1 MRRRAA
7 PLRRRQLELRDAE
20 RLEEAL
26 GRLGVDLRSS
36 MSTRRLDAV
45 AATPLEDIPDAGRP
59 TVAKKRAMPR
69 RPKSP
74 SPLDSSTE
82 CNCGSVYKS
91 STPWTS
97 QTSTSPSEA

>member
-1 MRRRAA
+1 MPNGSNN
-7 PLRRRQLELRDAE
+7 PL
-20 RLEEAL
+20 
-26 GRLGVDLRSS
+26 
-36 MSTRRLDAV
+36 V
-45 AATPLEDIPDAGRP
+45 ASAS